1 MTEEQRIAL
10 KIDDLTWREVQDE
23 LLVLDMATT
32 TYLTLNGS
40 AKVLWE
46 CLVDG
51 ATLTEM
57 AGALVDRYGIDTG
70 RARVDA
76 EEFLQVLEER
86 SFVKPA

>member
-10 KIDDLTWREVQDE
+10 KVDDLTWREVQDE

-40 AKVLWE
+40 AKFLWE
-46 CLVDG
+46 QLVDG
-51 ATLTEM
+51 ATLTEL
-57 AGALVDRYGIDTG
+57 AGSLVDRYGIDTG